1 MPPFIPGRELSKRFY
16 HEAVRPILDVHY
28 PRLPHAAAHMGTG
41 SDVLGFDT
49 EMSRDHDWGPSVQLF
64 LPHEAFHLAAD
75 IHQTLSHHLPHLFY
89 GYPVN
94 FGETP
99 EEAGTSHMA
108 LTAVSPINH
117 RVHVTTI
124 ADFMQQQLAYDVA
137 ALLKTADWLTF
148 PSQIL
153 RCLTAGTVHYDNVGE
168 LTAWQ
173 QKLAWYPHD
182 VWLYLLAAGWA
193 RIGEEEH
200 LMPRAGFVGDELGS
214 ALMGS
219 RLVRDV
225 MNLCF
230 LMSRQYAPY
239 PKWFGTAF
247 QHLPCAAELSPILW
261 QAQQAPTWQERE
273 AALCQAYKY
282 LARWHNT
289 LQLTP
294 PQPTEVGYFFNRP
307 FLVIN
312 ADAFIEA
319 LRIQITDPILRSL
332 LSKPLIGSIDQWSDS
347 TAMRSHM
354 IWRSLIQNLYGT

>member
-16 HEAVRPILDVHY
+16 HEAVRPILDVHF
-28 PRLPHAAAHMGTG
+28 PSLPHAAAHMGAG

-49 EMSRDHDWGPSVQLF
+49 EMSRDHDWGPSMQLF
-64 LPHEAFHLAAD
+64 LPEATLPLAAD

-99 EEAGTSHMA
+99 EEAGTTHMA
-108 LTAVSPINH
+108 ETAVFPINH
-117 RVHVTTI
+117 RVRITTVQE
-124 ADFMQQQLAYDVA
+124 FVQEQFVYDINT
-137 ALLKTADWLTF
+137 LLETADWLTF

-153 RCLTAGTVHYDNVGE
+153 RSFTAATIHHDGVGQLTT
-168 LTAWQ
+168 WQ
-173 QKLAWYPHD
+173 QKLAWYPQD

-247 QHLPCAAELSPILW
+247 QKLPCAADLSAILW
-261 QAQQAPTWQERE
+261 QAQQAPIWQERE
-273 AALCQAYKY
+273 AALCQAYEY
-282 LARWHNT
+282 LARWHNR
-289 LQLTP
+289 LQLTT
-294 PQPTEVGYFFNRP
+294 PQPTKVGNFFNRP

-312 ADAFIEA
+312 TDAFVKA
-319 LRIQITDPILRSL
+319 LCTQITDPLLLPL
-332 LSKPLIGSIDQWSDS
+332 LSKPFIGSIDQWSDS

-354 IWRSLIQNLYGT
+354 VWRPVTRKLYER